1 MLSWLLRQLNVTDE
15 FVTHLDEVVLHFQY
29 EWVLWVG
36 LALLVPAGVS
46 IYLRQRR
53 HLASVPPGLRLTL
66 TLTRVFILAIL
77 IVAFAGPYLRLDHT
91 EDRKP
96 VVALLFD
103 HSQSM
108 QLPAGPYE
116 SEDELLRVARAAG
129 YRTSG
134 NLDSEA
140 RRSLHHITR
149 AKLAHSAAKT
159 ARPLLEKL
167 ARDFDV
173 RYYGFGR
180 DVTRLGIDPAHP
192 DLPEP
197 PNPGGPATDTGKALA
212 HIIEDASDRDLA
224 GMLLFSDGQNTGGRS
239 PDEAARQ
246 AAGRGARLFTFPA
259 GSSQRLKDVAI
270 VDLFTTGIVS
280 VGDTA
285 RVAVTLESN
294 GFDGRTVKVELKE
307 DNKLLDAKDLVLRGS
322 EQQHLD
328 LTFKADRPGGR
339 YLTVHVSEQP
349 EETDALR
356 RNNTDVAFVRVS
368 DEKLRVLFIEGLP
381 RWDFRFLKNAMRRD
395 HGLGGLTAKEPDVVL
410 EAEWRRLAAKDQAA
424 ALPRKLDQLAEYH
437 TIILGDVSPKLLDPA
452 FVALL
457 DRAVRERGVGLIVAA
472 GPLAMPHR
480 YSDRLH
486 RLLPVQ
492 LRQGV
497 PGRVPRGVASFRLQ
511 LAPEG
516 AVHDAMRFHNE
527 PGRNQTTWAS
537 LPPFYW
543 CAAAERAA
551 PAASVLVQNTLA
563 GPYGKLP
570 LIAQHFA
577 GQGKVLF
584 VGTDETWRWRRNV
597 GDRFFYTFWGQDI
610 RSVAR
615 RDPKLAKKSWLEV
628 RPIRCQPKEQA
639 QVELMAF
646 TPQGAPL
653 TSDKLSV
660 RAQGG
665 GADETLDLVSDPSV
679 KGRYTGRF
687 TPREAGDYRLTYAG
701 TGKGDAPVE
710 ARLRVEPSPAELRQP
725 NVNRP
730 ALQRLAA
737 AGRGEMLELHEL
749 SSVEGQFKGKP
760 RTTELHRER
769 SLWDNGLVLGVLIF
783 LYALDVGLR
792 RLMGL
797 S

>member
-15 FVTHLDEVVLHFQY
+15 FATHRDEVVLHLQY
-29 EWVLWVG
+29 PWVLWVG
-36 LALLVPAGVS
+36 LALLLPIGIY

-77 IVAFAGPYLRLDHT
+77 VAALAGPYLRLDHV
-91 EDRKP
+91 EKRKP

-103 HSQSM
+103 YSDSM
-108 QLPAGPYE
+108 RLPAGPFE
-116 SEDELLRVARAAG
+116 SEDELLRAAKVAG
-129 YRTSG
+129 YRTADR
-134 NLDSEA
+134 LDSEQ
-140 RRSLHHITR
+140 RRKFHDMTR
-149 AKLAHSAAKT
+149 AELVQGAIKT
-159 ARPLLEKL
+159 NRPLLDRL

-173 RYYGFGR
+173 RYYAFGR
-180 DVTRLGIDPAHP
+180 DVKRLGTDPAGP
-192 DLPEP
+192 GRADLPEP
-197 PNPGGPATDTGKALA
+197 GGTDTGKALA
-212 HIIEDASDRDLA
+212 HVVEDASDRDLA
-224 GMLLFSDGQNTGGRS
+224 GVLLFSDGQNTGGRS
-239 PDEAARQ
+239 PAEAARQ
-246 AAGRGARLFTFPA
+246 VASRNGKLFTLPV

-285 RVAVTLESN
+285 RVAVTVESH
-294 GFDGRTVKVELKE
+294 GFDGRPVKVELKE
-307 DNKLLDAKDLVLRGS
+307 DGKLLDAKDLVLRGS
-322 EQQHLD
+322 EQQHID
-328 LTFKADRPGGR
+328 LTFKADKPGGR

-356 RNNTDVAFVRVS
+356 RNNSDVAFVRVS
-368 DEKLRVLFIEGLP
+368 DEKLKVLFIEGLP
-381 RWDFRFLKNAMRRD
+381 RWDFRFLKNAMKRD

-410 EAEWRRLAAKDQAA
+410 EAEWRRLTPKARAA
-424 ALPRKLDQLAEYH
+424 ALPHKLDQLAEYH
-437 TIILGDVSPKLLDPA
+437 TIILGDVSPRLLTPA
-452 FVALL
+452 FVALI
-457 DRAVRERGVGLIVAA
+457 DKAVRERGVGLIVAA

-480 YSDRLH
+480 YDDKLLN
-486 RLLPVQ
+486 LLPVR

-516 AVHDAMRFHNE
+516 VVHDAMRFHNE

-597 GDRFFYTFWGQDI
+597 GDRFFYTFWGQGL
-610 RSVAR
+610 RAVAR

-628 RPIRCQPKEQA
+628 RPLRIQPKEQA
-639 QVELMAF
+639 QVELLAF
-646 TPQGAPL
+646 TPEGAPI
-653 TSDKLSV
+653 TADKLSV
-660 RAQGG
+660 RVQGG
-665 GADETLDLVSDPSV
+665 GAADTLDLSADPSV

-687 TPREAGDYRLTYAG
+687 TPKEAGDYKLTYG
-701 TGKGDAPVE
+701 GSGKGETAVE
-710 ARLRVEPSPAELRQP
+710 ARLKVEPSPVELRQP

-737 AGRGEMLELHEL
+737 AGRGEMLELHQL
-749 SSVEGQFKGKP
+749 DSVEGQFKGKA
-760 RTTELHRER
+760 RTSELHRER
-769 SLWDNGLVLGVLIF
+769 SLWDNGLVLGLLIF